1 MNSHTTRILITSGAT
16 LEPLDDVRYLGNR
29 SSGKLGTLLAY
40 AAACTGYEVT
50 LLSGAQSIQP
60 TAHPRL
66 TAIPFSTARD
76 LRAKLVE
83 HWPSHSILI
92 MAAAVAD
99 FTPVGGQ
106 SHGKF
111 MRDDALTI
119 TYTQTEDIVA
129 ELASTSREDQ
139 RVIAFALEESAH
151 LEERGRA
158 KLLRKKVDAIVA
170 NPLETMDSN
179 EIDAVIL
186 KKDGSSVSLD
196 GITTKAE
203 FAHWLILHLEE
214 ILPTT

>member
-1 MNSHTTRILITSGAT
+1 
-16 LEPLDDVRYLGNR
+16 
-29 SSGKLGTLLAY
+29 
-40 AAACTGYEVT
+40 
-50 LLSGAQSIQP
+50 
-60 TAHPRL
+60 
-66 TAIPFSTARD
+66 
-76 LRAKLVE
+76 
-83 HWPSHSILI
+83 